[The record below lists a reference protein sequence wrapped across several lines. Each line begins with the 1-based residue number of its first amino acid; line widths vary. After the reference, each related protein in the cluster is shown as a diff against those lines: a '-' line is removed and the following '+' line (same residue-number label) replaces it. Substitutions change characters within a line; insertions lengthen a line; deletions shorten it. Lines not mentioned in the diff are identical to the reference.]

1 MIARIAPGSLRDLG
15 PARWAFARAAGRVM
29 GTEPPAI
36 FTTLGRTK
44 GVFTGW
50 LHFAGRLMPFG
61 SLARRESELVILVVA
76 QARQCRYEQEHH
88 RMLARRAGLTPAEIE
103 ALLGGPAVSTFSRR
117 EQILRE
123 SAEALVARKDLTDE
137 QWSRLRSVTS
147 EREAIELL
155 LLAGH
160 YDMLATVLTTLR
172 VEPDRPRSLSAD

>member
-1 MIARIAPGSLRDLG
+1 MIARIAAGSLRDLG
-15 PARWAFARAAGRVM
+15 PTRWAFSRAAGRVM

-36 FTTLGRTK
+36 FTTLGRTR

-50 LHFAGRLMPFG
+50 LHFAARLMPFG
-61 SLARRESELVILVVA
+61 SLPRRECELVILTVA

-88 RMLARRAGLTPAEIE
+88 RQLGRRAGLTAAEIE

-117 EQILRE
+117 EEVLRA
-123 SAEALVARKDLTDE
+123 SAEAIVAREDLTDPE
-137 QWSRLRSVTS
+137 WNRLRSVTS
-147 EREAIELL
+147 EREAIEVL

-172 VEPDRPRSLSAD
+172 IEPDRRR

>member
-1 MIARIAPGSLRDLG
+1 MIARIGPGSVRDLG
-15 PARWAFARAAGRVM
+15 PARWAFARAAGRVT

-50 LHFAGRLMPFG
+50 LHFAARLMPFG
-61 SLARRESELVILVVA
+61 SLARRESELVILAVA

-88 RMLARRAGLTPAEIE
+88 RQLGRRAGLTAAEIE
-103 ALLGGPAVSTFSRR
+103 DLLGGPAVTTFSRR

-123 SAEALVARKDLTDE
+123 SAEALVAHHDLTDA

-147 EREAIELL
+147 EREAIEMLL
-155 LLAGH
+155 LTGH

-172 VEPDRPRSLSAD
+172 VEPDRPR